1 MQESPGRE
9 TDSRAVMD
17 RPRLVVATPVPP
29 SVVARLAARTETL
42 DIAAQPPATWPGA
55 LAGAHGLLVS
65 SAVPVDEALLT
76 DAPDL
81 RIVATASVGYDN
93 IDTAALARRG
103 IALTNTKGA
112 LDEAVADLTFWLVTA
127 ALRNLGVGLQWV
139 RSGRWT
145 DGAAPFGRDV
155 SGATLG
161 IVGLGAIGEAVVRRA
176 HVSGMRVI
184 YHNRRPRIDDAQTG
198 ASYRSFDA
206 LLAEADCVV
215 ILVPLSARTR
225 GLFDDAAFARMKD
238 GATLVNVARGPV
250 VDTAA
255 LLRALEGG
263 RLGGAA
269 LDVTDPE
276 PLPADHPLLAKDNVL
291 IVPHV
296 GSATVETRTR
306 MAMLAAENLLASI
319 DGKALLTPV
328 EVSV

>member
-1 MQESPGRE
+1 
-9 TDSRAVMD
+9 MD
-17 RPRLVVATPVPP
+17 RPRLVVATPVPA
-29 SVVARLAARTETL
+29 SVLARLAARTPTL
-42 DIAAQPPATWPGA
+42 DVAAQPRDTWRAA
-55 LAGAHGLLVS
+55 LAGAYGLLVS
-65 SAVPVDEALLT
+65 SGVAVDEALLA

-139 RSGRWT
+139 RSGRWIG
-145 DGAAPFGRDV
+145 GAAPFGRDLHD
-155 SGATLG
+155 ATLG

-176 HVSGMRVI
+176 HVSGMRVL
-184 YHNRRPRIDDAQTG
+184 YHNRRARPDDAQTG
-198 ASYRSFDA
+198 ASYRAFDA

-215 ILVPLSARTR
+215 ILVPLSAQTR
-225 GLFDDAAFARMKD
+225 GLFDDAAFARMKE
-238 GATLVNVARGPV
+238 GATLVNAARGPV

-255 LLRALEGG
+255 LLRALESG

-276 PLPADHPLLAKDNVL
+276 PLAADHPLLARDDVL

-296 GSATVETRTR
+296 GSATVQTRTR
-306 MAMLAAENLLASI
+306 MAMLAAENLLAAI
-319 DGKALLTPV
+319 DGKTLPTPV
-328 EVSV
+328 ELTA